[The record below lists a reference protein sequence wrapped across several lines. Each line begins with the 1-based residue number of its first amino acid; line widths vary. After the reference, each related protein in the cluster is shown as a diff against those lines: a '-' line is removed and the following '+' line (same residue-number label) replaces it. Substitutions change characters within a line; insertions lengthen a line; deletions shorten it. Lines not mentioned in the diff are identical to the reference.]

1 MDAIQVSQILLIK
14 LLLKE
19 RASIGLIFS
28 TGPRTGKKF
37 KIHGASFKISLQRFL
52 KKSHNA
58 HQLLLISLDGLLPS
72 LELSASVFYG
82 QILQLVIWD

>member
-1 MDAIQVSQILLIK
+1 
-14 LLLKE
+14 
-19 RASIGLIFS
+19 
-28 TGPRTGKKF
+28 
-37 KIHGASFKISLQRFL
+37 LQRFL

-58 HQLLLISLDGLLPS
+58 HQLLLISLDGLLHS